1 MFQSMTSCE
10 LDYRLSNSSES
21 MEYEETDSDD
31 ENKLQIV
38 ETMSGM
44 AGGSSSMATLTPRTL
59 MRSLSAVETL
69 KEDYQMGGG
78 MTSDAVESLLLL
90 GQAPTVTTSGD
101 ETVNCYI
108 FVVATFYP
116 FLPGDEG

>member
-1 MFQSMTSCE
+1 MTSCE

-21 MEYEETDSDD
+21 MDYEETDSDD
-31 ENKLQIV
+31 EKLQIV

-44 AGGSSSMATLTPRTL
+44 SGGSSSMTTLTPRTL

-101 ETVNCYI
+101 ETVKC
-108 FVVATFYP
+108 FSVVDCDFIIYSFP
-116 FLPGDEG
+116 SGDEG

>member
-1 MFQSMTSCE
+1 MLQSMTSCE

-21 MEYEETDSDD
+21 MEYDETDSDD
-31 ENKLQIV
+31 DTKLQIV

-44 AGGSSSMATLTPRTL
+44 AGGSGSMATLTPSTL

-90 GQAPTVTTSGD
+90 GQAPTMSTSGD
-101 ETVNCYI
+101 ESVK
-108 FVVATFYP
+108 
-116 FLPGDEG
+116 